1 MFIELHSADEM
12 NRSLTNYTNG
22 SYEQFVFF
30 CESKKTFTNF
40 DDFFKCYNFFASE
53 NLFLTIFEWSVA
65 GAATFFNS
73 LVVISLIFESKR
85 MNCFDKVLV
94 GFCLVDGI
102 TGLVDIPL
110 FHIGDIFGYWPLGSV
125 LGNIWS
131 IYDNNINVM
140 IVAIRYLKLN

>member
-12 NRSLTNYTNG
+12 NTSLNYTNS
-22 SYEQFVFF
+22 SYEQFVLV
-30 CESKKTFTNF
+30 CESKKTYTYF
-40 DDFFKCYNFFASE
+40 DDFIKCYKFFALE
-53 NLFLTIFEWSVA
+53 NLLLTIFELGVA
-65 GAATFFNS
+65 SAATFFNS

-102 TGLVDIPL
+102 TGIVDIPL

-125 LGNIWS
+125 LGSMWS
-131 IYDNNINVM
+131 IYDNNINV
-140 IVAIRYLKLN
+140 ISNFYQFLKLK